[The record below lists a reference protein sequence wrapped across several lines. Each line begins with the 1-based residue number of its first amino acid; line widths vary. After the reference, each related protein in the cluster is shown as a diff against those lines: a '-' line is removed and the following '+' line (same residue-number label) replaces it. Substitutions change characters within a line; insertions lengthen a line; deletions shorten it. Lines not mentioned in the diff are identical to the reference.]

1 MPAALGEVVLV
12 DQESTDRDFSGTPTR
27 MVVEHLRDRAQPGAL
42 ERVLAESDDQRS
54 LATLLDDGAWC
65 SYPVFRRFLEAA
77 ARELG
82 GVEQLK
88 EVGRQTPLIPPSIAQ
103 HTELLQALG
112 SPASLYETVAASG
125 KGLTA
130 IFDAWP
136 DEVDETCWIVHH
148 RAHAGSAPF
157 PEYCAFVNGLMAMTP
172 MLFGYAAG
180 TVEET
185 QCQCTGAVQCSF
197 EIRWQPVNDVAR
209 RAEFFEKR
217 TELLEARLVA
227 IHATVNDLVSA
238 HATEDVLQRIV
249 VEAARAVPAP
259 AYFLAINGRHSCE
272 PEVYA
277 TGVDDDTALR
287 LARQVLAADGS
298 SEHLTVRVASSRS
311 SYGYLCAVDPAP
323 QRFFPQEIEILEAYG
338 SLAAAALDSASA
350 LEEARRDATT
360 ARVMLELSTNLAE
373 IGSVGEMAMRLAR
386 SVPAVVDCDRAL
398 VALIDPEV
406 HRARVVASFGYPDS
420 LAAELTTI
428 TFNVPALDSPA
439 HGFHVFESNTA
450 DGLARELMTRT
461 GTVATAMVPITV
473 NGEYA
478 GSVIVGVTDGA
489 HRLRDDSMLAERL
502 RGLAGQAATAV
513 RNAALL
519 DQIRHQALHDG
530 LTGLPN
536 RALILDRID
545 NMLARSRRNHA
556 PAAVL
561 FLDLDGFKAVND
573 ALGHDI
579 GDRLL
584 EAVAARLS
592 TTLRDGDT
600 IGRLGGDEFVVL
612 IESSD
617 TEPGPELVADRLL
630 EVMRE
635 PFDVGVDRP
644 LPMTASIGIAV
655 GDRLSGTEL
664 LRDAD
669 VAMYQ
674 AKATGKDRV
683 VLFEAAMQ
691 AAVLDRN
698 RTESDLRTALDRD
711 EFFLVYQPIFDLR
724 GPRVIGAEALLRWR
738 HPTRGIV
745 QPASFIPQ
753 LEDSGMIIEVGRW
766 VMFEACREAAALRDR
781 GHRLDMSVNVS
792 ARQLERDG
800 IVADVRDAI
809 TAHAIDPHMLTIEIT
824 ETTIMRDPA
833 ATAQRLHAMKAL
845 GVRVA
850 IDDFGTGYS
859 SLAYI
864 REFPIDV
871 LKIDR
876 SFISAMAG
884 SPEAEQLV
892 HTLVKLG
899 KSLGL
904 ETLAEG
910 IEDQAQFAELQRDE
924 CDSGQ
929 GFLLARPLE
938 PAALDAFLGAQTPTE
953 ALRR

>member
-1 MPAALGEVVLV
+1 MGEVVPV

-27 MVVEHLRDRAQPGAL
+27 MVLEHLRDRGEPGGVD
-42 ERVLAESDDQRS
+42 RVLAETNDQRS
-54 LATLLDDGAWC
+54 LAALLDDGTWC
-65 SYPVFRRFLEAA
+65 SYGVFRRFLEAA

-82 GVEQLK
+82 GIERLK
-88 EVGRQTPLIPPSIAQ
+88 DVGRETPLVPPSIAQ

-112 SPASLYETVAASG
+112 SPASLYETVNASG

-136 DEVDETCWIVHH
+136 EEINDTCWIVHH
-148 RAHAGSAPF
+148 RVLDGFAPF

-180 TVEET
+180 VVEET
-185 QCQCTGAVQCSF
+185 QCQCTGAAQCSF

-217 TELLEARLVA
+217 SELLEARLVA

-238 HATEDVLQRIV
+238 HATQDVLQRIV

-259 AYFLAINGRHSCE
+259 AYVLAIGGRQSGE

-277 TGVDDDTALR
+277 TGVGVDTAQR
-287 LARQVLAADGS
+287 LAREVLAADGS
-298 SEHLTVRVASSRS
+298 IEYLTVRVASSRCG
-311 SYGYLCAVDPAP
+311 YGYLCAVDPAP
-323 QRFFPQEIEILEAYG
+323 QRFLPQEIESLETYG
-338 SLAAAALDSASA
+338 SMAAAALDSASA

-360 ARVMLELSTNLAE
+360 ARVMLELSTDLAE
-373 IGSVGEMAMRLAR
+373 LASVGEMAKRLAR
-386 SVPAVVDCDRAL
+386 SIPAVIDCDRAL
-398 VALIDPEV
+398 VALIDPEI
-406 HRARVVASFGYPDS
+406 HRARVVATFGYPEP
-420 LAAELTTI
+420 LASELAQI
-428 TFNVPALDSPA
+428 TFDLPGVDSPA
-439 HGFHVFESNTA
+439 LVFSMLDGESGSPLSN
-450 DGLARELMTRT
+450 ELMRRT
-461 GTVATAMVPITV
+461 GTIASAMVPIMAD
-473 NGEYA
+473 GEYA
-478 GSVIVGVTDGA
+478 GSVVVGVTEGL
-489 HRLRDDSMLAERL
+489 HRLRDDSMIAERL
-502 RGLAGQAATAV
+502 RGLAGQASIAV

-545 NMLARSRRNHA
+545 NMLARSRRNLA

-584 EAVAARLS
+584 QAVAARLS
-592 TTLRDGDT
+592 TALRDGDT

-612 IESSD
+612 VESGD
-617 TEPGPELVADRLL
+617 VDNRPLIVADRLL
-630 EVMRE
+630 QVMRE
-635 PFDVGVDRP
+635 PFDVGSDRR
-644 LPMTASIGIAV
+644 LAMTASIGISV
-655 GDRLSGTEL
+655 GDRLSGAEL

-674 AKATGKDRV
+674 AKEAGKDRTV
-683 VLFEAAMQ
+683 MFEAEMQ
-691 AAVLDRN
+691 VAVLDRN
-698 RTESDLRTALDRD
+698 RMESDLRTALQRD
-711 EFFLVYQPIFDLR
+711 EFFLVYQPIFDLQ

-738 HPTRGIV
+738 HPMRGIV

-753 LEDSGMIIEVGRW
+753 LEDSGMIIDVGRW
-766 VMFEACREAAALRDR
+766 VMFEACREAAVLRDL
-781 GHRLDMSVNVS
+781 GHPLDMSVNVS

-800 IVADVRDAI
+800 IVTDVRDAI
-809 TAHAIDPHMLTIEIT
+809 TMHSIDPHRLTIEIT

-833 ATAQRLHAMKAL
+833 ATARRLHEMKAL
-845 GVRVA
+845 GVRIA

-892 HTLVKLG
+892 HTLVQLG

-938 PAALDAFLGAQTPTE
+938 PTALKTFLDAQSTAPV
-953 ALRR
+953 LRF